1 MPENGFPDYAYDAR
15 KPDQSECEDRDEIL
29 HTALF
34 QSLKWSKKARKET
47 PKTFKN
53 FDSERHRFQH

>member
-1 MPENGFPDYAYDAR
+1 MPEDGFPDYAYDAR

-34 QSLKWSKKARKET
+34 QSLKWSKKSKER
-47 PKTFKN
+47 N
-53 FDSERHRFQH
+53 SENLQKF